1 MRSLRLALALV
12 AFGAAPGT
20 SLTPT
25 RHARVPAAN
34 TAV

>member
-1 MRSLRLALALV
+1 MRSLRLALALG
-12 AFGAAPGT
+12 AFGAAPGS